1 MDGSLT
7 TDLREIF
14 RAVKI
19 LSPASFS
26 LAGWVCA
33 PGNSAQQLPPDA
45 QRRASL
51 VEQLSWQLYRQCYC
65 RRFKGVL
72 TKMPFVHEPDDD
84 FVARLSDANASR
96 EHLHRGWQIVRRL
109 PAGHFIA
116 QKNGHVRILS
126 AAELVARDGPSATPD
141 EGASVSLIWPRESK
155 VMHKGFYY
163 IYGEAVTDQQD
174 EVELLRL
181 YWNVRAAG
189 VLELVRQLTRSF
201 NRFQLPY
208 RLKCLNSPAA
218 YERADAA
225 VLYFNARY
233 FRLASEL
240 LADTHREL
248 KEYLEPNTPLFSKTL
263 AAGLGLAEEPGNG
276 ESFGQQRCRILAEGI
291 WKACERNPLTEK
303 QFFEAVASQFESEGL
318 SLDSPHLNPGS
329 VDDYELPARET
340 ASLR

>member
-1 MDGSLT
+1 MNGSLT
-7 TDLREIF
+7 ADLREIF

-33 PGNSAQQLPPDA
+33 SGDSAQQSPPGA
-45 QRRASL
+45 QRRAPL
-51 VEQLSWQLYRQCYC
+51 VEQLSWQLYRHCYC
-65 RRFKGVL
+65 RRFEGVL
-72 TKMPFVHEPDDD
+72 SKTPFLHEPDDD
-84 FVARLSDANASR
+84 FVARLSEANASR
-96 EHLHRGWQIVRRL
+96 EHLQRGWRIVRRL
-109 PAGHFIA
+109 PAGRFIA

-126 AAELVARDGPSATPD
+126 AAELVARDGPDATLD

-163 IYGEAVTDQQD
+163 VYGEAVTDQQD
-174 EVELLRL
+174 DVGLLRL
-181 YWNVRAAG
+181 YWNVRANG
-189 VLELVRQLTRSF
+189 VLDLVRQLTRSF
-201 NRFQLPY
+201 NRFQIPY

-240 LADTHREL
+240 LADVHREL
-248 KEYLEPNTPLFSKTL
+248 EEYLEPNTPLFSKTL
-263 AAGLGLAEEPGNG
+263 ADGLGLAEEPGNG

-291 WKACERNPLTEK
+291 CKAFERSPLTEE
-303 QFFEAVASQFESEGL
+303 QFFEVVASQFESEGL
-318 SLDSPHLNPGS
+318 SLDSPYLNPGS
-329 VDDYELPARET
+329 MDEYELPARAN